1 MKEVGISWN
10 LLVVGVEEDSE
21 LLVISDLG
29 GSEVNLVVMIRASVR
44 NL

>member
-29 GSEVNLVVMIRASVR
+29 GSEVNLVVMIGASVR

>member
-1 MKEVGISWN
+1 MSWN

-29 GSEVNLVVMIRASVR
+29 GCEVNLVVMMRASVR

>member
-21 LLVISDLG
+21 LLVISGLG
-29 GSEVNLVVMIRASVR
+29 GSEVNLVVMIRASV
-44 NL
+44 